1 MGMSGVD
8 GTGAAAARFLEP
20 RRLQPGEE
28 LGSFSCSVELI
39 DDWAAKHASYAAKQ
53 GTAVPYVCFTTDG
66 DVAGFYAISAYSIDR
81 ETVGRVASAKCP
93 CKNSRDSIGN
103 AGRGFPL
110 SEAGLGLDVAA
121 GCCEEISCGEPA
133 NWFPCACR
141 RSV

>member
-66 DVAGFYAISAYSIDR
+66 DVAGFYAIRIKRYFRLRMIFSALS
-81 ETVGRVASAKCP
+81 TMAA
-93 CKNSRDSIGN
+93 
-103 AGRGFPL
+103 L
-110 SEAGLGLDVAA
+110 SEFHLFY
-121 GCCEEISCGEPA
+121 S
-133 NWFPCACR
+133 
-141 RSV
+141 

>member
-8 GTGAAAARFLEP
+8 ALARLRHVFLNPDDCNRVKNSARSLAVLSSSTIGLRNMRLTRQSKEP
-20 RRLQPGEE
+20 R
-28 LGSFSCSVELI
+28 F
-39 DDWAAKHASYAAKQ
+39 
-53 GTAVPYVCFTTDG
+53 PYVCFTTDG
-66 DVAGFYAISAYSIDR
+66 DVAGFYAISAIRSIAR
-81 ETVGRVASAKCP
+81 PCGRVASAKCP

>member
-81 ETVGRVASAKCP
+81 EIGRAS
-93 CKNSRDSIGN
+93 
-103 AGRGFPL
+103 
-110 SEAGLGLDVAA
+110 
-121 GCCEEISCGEPA
+121 
-133 NWFPCACR
+133 CR
-141 RSV
+141 ERV

>member
-81 ETVGRVASAKCP
+81 ETVRGGWLRRNVPAK
-93 CKNSRDSIGN
+93 
-103 AGRGFPL
+103 FPRFYWECWAWIPAFR
-110 SEAGLGLDVAA
+110 SGAWA
-121 GCCEEISCGEPA
+121 GCC
-133 NWFPCACR
+133 CR
-141 RSV
+141 ML

>member
-28 LGSFSCSVELI
+28 LVSFSCSVELI

-81 ETVGRVASAKCP
+81 ETVRGGWLRRNVPAKF
-93 CKNSRDSIGN
+93 SRFYWECWAWIPAFRSG
-103 AGRGFPL
+103 AW
-110 SEAGLGLDVAA
+110 A
-121 GCCEEISCGEPA
+121 GCCY
-133 NWFPCACR
+133 R
-141 RSV
+141 ML

>member
-8 GTGAAAARFLEP
+8 ALARLRHVFLNPDDCNRVKNSARSLAVLSSSTIGLRNMRLTRQSKEP
-20 RRLQPGEE
+20 RFRTYASPQTGMSRL
-28 LGSFSCSVELI
+28 LCDKRLF
-39 DDWAAKHASYAAKQ
+39 
-53 GTAVPYVCFTTDG
+53 
-66 DVAGFYAISAYSIDR
+66 DR
-81 ETVGRVASAKCP
+81 SRDRAGRVASAKCP

-121 GCCEEISCGEPA
+121 GCREEISCGEPA